1 MNDRATVP
9 LDQSSN
15 QPPLLAGYNA
25 WEQDAILRA
34 AVEREGGA
42 WIDERAQ
49 RLGEMVG
56 SERMQLLAD
65 QANRHLPQLRTHDRF
80 GERIDAVDYHPAY
93 YELMALAFGAG
104 LHSVAWKARRDGAF
118 VARAALNYLWNQAEN
133 GTSCPVTMAFA
144 AVQVMRNDAQLAAEW
159 EPKLLADAYDP
170 SPLHLSQKSAVT
182 VGMAMTEKQGGSDL
196 RANQTVA
203 TELNDGAYALEG
215 HKWFCSAPMSDGFL
229 TLARTGAGVTCFF
242 VPRSLADGSR
252 NGIRIQRL
260 KDKCGNRSNASSE
273 IEYHGAWARRIGAE
287 GRGIATL
294 IEMAHLTRF
303 DIVVASAG
311 MMRGALNQALHHCE
325 HRRAF
330 GRRLVEQPLMQNV
343 LADLALETEAAT
355 LLALRLARALD
366 RSAHDPQE
374 RLLARILTPVAK
386 YWLAKR
392 NPAFMFE
399 AMECLGGNGYVEEA
413 PMARFYRE
421 APVNSIWEGSGNV
434 ACLDVLRSM
443 QKQPDSVA
451 ALLAEIHAGAAGD
464 RHLAIFVK
472 SIEKQLAEK
481 DGIEQRARR
490 IVEMAALALQASLMA
505 QHAAPAAADAFFSSR
520 VQGDWGHAFGTL
532 PGGTRCDEII
542 ARSRLGGGGHPS
554 RTGAPGSLRLSGH
567 GAGSAELGTDV
578 GCGGV

>member
-1 MNDRATVP
+1 MNDRATAPVG
-9 LDQSSN
+9 QASN
-15 QPPLLAGYNA
+15 QPPPLAGYNA

-34 AVEREGGA
+34 AVEREGGG
-42 WIDERAQ
+42 WIGERAHK
-49 RLGEMVG
+49 LGELVG

-80 GERIDAVDYHPAY
+80 GARVDAVDYHPAY
-93 YELMALAFGAG
+93 HELMALAFGAG
-104 LHSVAWKARRDGAF
+104 LHSLAWKAQRDGAF

-144 AVQVMRNDAQLAAEW
+144 AVQVMRNEPQLAAEW

-170 SPLHLSQKSAVT
+170 NPVHLSRKNAVT

-196 RANQTVA
+196 RTNQTIAV
-203 TELNDGAYALEG
+203 ELGDGAYALEG

-229 TLARTGAGVTCFF
+229 TLARTSAGVTCFF
-242 VPRSLADGSR
+242 APRSLADGTR
-252 NGIRIQRL
+252 NGIHLQRL

-311 MMRGALNQALHHCE
+311 MMRGALNQVLHHCE
-325 HRRAF
+325 HRSAF
-330 GRRLVEQPLMQNV
+330 GKRLAEQPLMQNV

-355 LLALRLARALD
+355 LLAVRLARALD

-374 RLLARILTPVAK
+374 RLLSRILTPVAK

-413 PMARFYRE
+413 PLARFYRE

-451 ALLAEIHAGAAGD
+451 VLLAEIRAGASGD
-464 RHLAIFVK
+464 RRLALFVDA
-472 SIEKQLAEK
+472 IEAQLAER
-481 DGIEQRARR
+481 DQIEQRARR
-490 IVEMAALALQASLMA
+490 IVEALALAMQASLMA
-505 QHAAPAAADAFFSSR
+505 RHAAPSAAAAFLSSR
-520 VQGDWGHAFGTL
+520 VRGDWGHAFGTL
-532 PGGTRCDEII
+532 PKGARCGEIV
-542 ARSRLGGGGHPS
+542 ARSRLG
-554 RTGAPGSLRLSGH
+554 
-567 GAGSAELGTDV
+567 
-578 GCGGV
+578 

>member
-1 MNDRATVP
+1 MNDRAAAPVE
-9 LDQSSN
+9 QAGN
-15 QPPLLAGYNA
+15 QPPLLVGYNA

-34 AVEREGGA
+34 AVAREGGA
-42 WIDERAQ
+42 WIGERAHQ
-49 RLGEMVG
+49 LGELVG
-56 SERMQLLAD
+56 SERMQQLAD
-65 QANRHLPQLRTHDRF
+65 QANRHLPQLRTHDRY
-80 GERIDAVDYHPAY
+80 GERIDTVDYHPAY
-93 YELMALAFGAG
+93 HELMALAFGAG
-104 LHSVAWKARRDGAF
+104 LHSLAWNARRDGAF

-133 GTSCPVTMAFA
+133 GTSCPVTMTFA
-144 AVQVMRNDAQLAAEW
+144 AVQVMRNDPQLAAEW
-159 EPKLLADAYDP
+159 EPKLLTDAYDP
-170 SPLHLSQKSAVT
+170 RPLHLSQKNAVT

-196 RANQTVA
+196 RSNQTAA
-203 TELNDGAYALEG
+203 TELGDGAYALEG

-242 VPRSLADGSR
+242 APRSLADGRR
-252 NGIRIQRL
+252 NGIHIQRL

-311 MMRGALNQALHHCE
+311 MMRGALNQVLHHCA
-325 HRRAF
+325 HRSAF
-330 GRRLVEQPLMQNV
+330 GRRLAEQPLMQNV

-355 LLALRLARALD
+355 LLAMRLARALD
-366 RSAHDPQE
+366 RSVHDPQE

-413 PMARFYRE
+413 PLARFYRE

-451 ALLAEIHAGAAGD
+451 VLLGELRAGARGD
-464 RHLAIFVK
+464 RRLVCFVDVL
-472 SIEKQLAEK
+472 EEQLAHV

-490 IVEMAALALQASLMA
+490 IVEMAALALQAGLMA
-505 QHAAPAAADAFFSSR
+505 QHAAPAAADAFLNSR
-520 VQGDWGHAFGTL
+520 AAGDWGHAFGTL
-532 PGGTRCDEII
+532 PAGARCEEII
-542 ARSRLGGGGHPS
+542 ALSRLG
-554 RTGAPGSLRLSGH
+554 
-567 GAGSAELGTDV
+567 
-578 GCGGV
+578 

>member
-1 MNDRATVP
+1 MNDLAAARAE
-9 LDQSSN
+9 LDSN

-25 WEQDAILRA
+25 WERDPILRA
-34 AVEREGGA
+34 AVEREGGG
-42 WIDERAQ
+42 WITERAHL
-49 RLGEMVG
+49 LGELVG

-65 QANRHLPQLRTHDRF
+65 QANRNPPQLRTHDRY
-80 GERIDAVDYHPAY
+80 GERIDVVDYHPAY
-93 YELMALAFGAG
+93 HELMGLAFEAG
-104 LHSVAWKARRDGAF
+104 LHSLAWKARRDGAF
-118 VARAALNYLWNQAEN
+118 VARAALNYLWNQVEN
-133 GTSCPVTMAFA
+133 GTSCPVTMTFA
-144 AVQVMRNDAQLAAEW
+144 SVQVMRNDAQLAAEW

-170 SPLHLSQKSAVT
+170 RPVHLSHKRAAT

-196 RANQTVA
+196 RSNQTSA
-203 TELNDGAYALEG
+203 TELADGAYALEG

-229 TLARTGAGVTCFF
+229 TLARTGTGVTCFF
-242 VPRSLADGSR
+242 APRSLADGSR
-252 NGIRIQRL
+252 NAIHIQRL

-273 IEYHGAWARRIGAE
+273 IEYHGAWARKLGE
-287 GRGIATL
+287 DGRGIATL

-325 HRRAF
+325 HRHAF
-330 GRRLVEQPLMQNV
+330 GKRLANQPLMQNV

-374 RLLARILTPVAK
+374 RLLSRIVTPVAK

-392 NPAFMFE
+392 TPAFMFE

-413 PMARFYRE
+413 PLARFYRE

-443 QKQPDSVA
+443 RKEPDSVA
-451 ALLAEIHAGAAGD
+451 VLLSEIRAGASGD
-464 RHLAIFVK
+464 RHLALFV
-472 SIEKQLAEK
+472 EALEAQLAEAG
-481 DGIEQRARR
+481 GIEQRARR

-532 PGGTRCDEII
+532 PGGAKCEEII
-542 ARSRLGGGGHPS
+542 ARSRLH
-554 RTGAPGSLRLSGH
+554 
-567 GAGSAELGTDV
+567 
-578 GCGGV
+578 

>member
-1 MNDRATVP
+1 MNDPAAAP
-9 LDQSSN
+9 LEQASN

-25 WEQDAILRA
+25 WAQDPILRA

-42 WIDERAQ
+42 WVGERAHE
-49 RLGEMVG
+49 LGELVG
-56 SERMQLLAD
+56 SERMQQLAD

-93 YELMALAFGAG
+93 HELMALAFGSG
-104 LHSVAWKARRDGAF
+104 LHSLAWKARRDGAF

-133 GTSCPVTMAFA
+133 GTSCPVTMTFA
-144 AVQVMRNDAQLAAEW
+144 AVQVLRNDAEIAAEW

-170 SPLHLSQKSAVT
+170 RPLQLSQKRAAT
-182 VGMAMTEKQGGSDL
+182 VGMAMTERQGGSDL
-196 RANQTVA
+196 RSNQTSA
-203 TELNDGAYALEG
+203 EGLGESAYALHG
-215 HKWFCSAPMSDGFL
+215 NKWFCSAPMSDGFL
-229 TLARTGAGVTCFF
+229 TLARTGAGVSCFF
-242 VPRSLADGSR
+242 APRSLADGSR
-252 NGIRIQRL
+252 NDIRIQRL
-260 KDKCGNRSNASSE
+260 KDKCGNRSNASAE
-273 IEYHGAWARRIGAE
+273 IEYRGAWARRIGAE

-330 GRRLVEQPLMQNV
+330 GKRLAQQPLMQNV

-355 LLALRLARALD
+355 LLAMRLARALD
-366 RSAHDPQE
+366 RSARDPQE

-392 NPAFMFE
+392 APAFMFE

-413 PMARFYRE
+413 PLARFYRE

-443 QKQPDSVA
+443 QKQPDSAA
-451 ALLAEIHAGAAGD
+451 ALLSEIRAGASGE
-464 RHLAIFVK
+464 RHLALFVDAFE
-472 SIEKQLAEK
+472 SQLIRAE
-481 DGIEQRARR
+481 GIEQHARR
-490 IVEMAALALQASLMA
+490 IVEMAALALQAGLMT
-505 QHAAPAAADAFFSSR
+505 QYAAPAAADAFFSSR
-520 VQGDWGHAFGTL
+520 VHGDWGHAFGTL
-532 PGGTRCDEII
+532 PRGARCGEII
-542 ARSRLGGGGHPS
+542 ARSRLG
-554 RTGAPGSLRLSGH
+554 
-567 GAGSAELGTDV
+567 
-578 GCGGV
+578 

>member
-1 MNDRATVP
+1 LEQA
-9 LDQSSN
+9 SN
-15 QPPLLAGYNA
+15 QAPLLAGYNA
-25 WEQDAILRA
+25 WEQDHILRA
-34 AVEREGGA
+34 AVEREGGG
-42 WIDERAQ
+42 WIGERAHK
-49 RLGEMVG
+49 LGAAVG
-56 SERMQLLAD
+56 GERMQWLAE
-65 QANRHLPQLRTHDRF
+65 QANRHVPQLRTHDRY
-80 GERIDAVDYHPAY
+80 GERIDAVEYHPAY
-93 YELMALAFGAG
+93 HELMTLAFDAG

-133 GTSCPVTMAFA
+133 GTACPVTMTFA
-144 AVQVMRNDAQLAAEW
+144 AVQVIRNDAQLSAEW

-170 SPLHLSQKSAVT
+170 SPAHLSQKRAVT

-196 RANQTVA
+196 RSNQTLA
-203 TELNDGAYALEG
+203 TQLADGAYALDG

-229 TLARTGAGVTCFF
+229 TLARTAAGVTCFF
-242 VPRSLADGSR
+242 APRSLADGSR
-252 NGIRIQRL
+252 NAIRIQRL
-260 KDKCGNRSNASSE
+260 KDKCGNRSNASAE
-273 IEYHGAWARRIGAE
+273 IEYHGAWAHRIGAE

-330 GRRLVEQPLMQNV
+330 GKRLVQQPLMQNV
-343 LADLALETEAAT
+343 LADLALESEAAT
-355 LLALRLARALD
+355 LLAMRLARAMD
-366 RSAHDPQE
+366 RSAGDPQE

-386 YWLAKR
+386 YWLTKR
-392 NPAFMFE
+392 TPAFMFE

-413 PMARFYRE
+413 PLARLYRE

-443 QKQPDSVA
+443 QKQPDSIAV
-451 ALLAEIHAGAAGD
+451 LLCEIRAGAGSD
-464 RHLAIFVK
+464 RHLALLVDA
-472 SIEKQLAEK
+472 IEAQLADS
-481 DGIEQRARR
+481 DGVEQRARR

-532 PGGTRCDEII
+532 PGRTRCEEII
-542 ARSRLGGGGHPS
+542 ARSQL
-554 RTGAPGSLRLSGH
+554 
-567 GAGSAELGTDV
+567 D
-578 GCGGV
+578 

>member
-1 MNDRATVP
+1 MNDRAVAP
-9 LDQSSN
+9 VGHASN
-15 QPPLLAGYNA
+15 QPPVLAGYNA

-34 AVEREGGA
+34 AVAREGGA
-42 WIDERAQ
+42 WVGERAHK
-49 RLGEMVG
+49 LGELVG

-93 YELMALAFGAG
+93 HELMALAFGAG
-104 LHSVAWKARRDGAF
+104 LHSIAWKAKQDGAF

-133 GTSCPVTMAFA
+133 GTSCPVTMTFA
-144 AVQVMRNDAQLAAEW
+144 GVQVMRNDPQLAAEW
-159 EPKLLADAYDP
+159 EPKLLADTYDP
-170 SPLHLSQKSAVT
+170 RPLHLSHKRAVT
-182 VGMAMTEKQGGSDL
+182 IGMAMTEKQGGSDL
-196 RANQTVA
+196 RTNQTVA
-203 TELNDGAYALEG
+203 TELGESAYALEG

-229 TLARTGAGVTCFF
+229 TLARTAAGVSCFF
-242 VPRSLADGSR
+242 APRSLADGSR
-252 NGIRIQRL
+252 NAIHIQRL

-273 IEYHGAWARRIGAE
+273 IESQGAWARRIGAE
-287 GRGIATL
+287 GRGIAPL

-311 MMRGALNQALHHCE
+311 MMRGALNQALHHCA
-325 HRRAF
+325 HRSAF
-330 GRRLVEQPLMQNV
+330 GKRLVDQPLMQNV

-413 PMARFYRE
+413 PLARFYRE

-451 ALLAEIHAGAAGD
+451 VLLAELRAGCGGD
-464 RHLAIFVK
+464 RHLAIFIE
-472 SIEKQLAEK
+472 SIEEQLAQA

-490 IVEMAALALQASLMA
+490 IVEMAALGLQASLMA
-505 QHAAPAAADAFFSSR
+505 QHAAPAAADAFLGSR
-520 VQGDWGHAFGTL
+520 VRGDWGHAFGTL
-532 PGGTRCDEII
+532 PGGVRCGEII
-542 ARSRLGGGGHPS
+542 ARSRLG
-554 RTGAPGSLRLSGH
+554 
-567 GAGSAELGTDV
+567 
-578 GCGGV
+578 

>member
-1 MNDRATVP
+1 MNDRVDMAV
-9 LDQSSN
+9 DQASN
-15 QPPLLAGYNA
+15 QPPLLVGYNA
-25 WEQDAILRA
+25 WEQDPILRA
-34 AVEREGGA
+34 AVEREGGS
-42 WIDERAQ
+42 WIAERAHK
-49 RLGEMVG
+49 LGELVG
-56 SERMQLLAD
+56 GERMQLLAE

-80 GERIDAVDYHPAY
+80 GERIDTIDYHPAY
-93 YELMALAFGAG
+93 HELMALAFGAG
-104 LHSVAWKARRDGAF
+104 LHSLAWKARRPGAF

-133 GTSCPVTMAFA
+133 GISCPVTMTFA
-144 AVQVMRNDAQLAAEW
+144 AVQVMRNDAEITAEW
-159 EPKLLADAYDP
+159 EPKLLADVYDP
-170 SPLHLSQKSAVT
+170 RQVHVSLKRAAT

-196 RANQTVA
+196 RSNQSVA
-203 TELNDGAYALEG
+203 TKLADGAYALDG

-242 VPRSLADGSR
+242 APRALADGSR
-252 NGIRIQRL
+252 NGIHIQRL

-273 IEYHGAWARRIGAE
+273 IEYHGAWARRIGPD

-303 DIVVASAG
+303 DIVVACAG
-311 MMRGALNQALHHCE
+311 MMRGALNQSLHHCD
-325 HRRAF
+325 HRHAF
-330 GRRLVEQPLMQNV
+330 GKRLAQQPLMQNV
-343 LADLALETEAAT
+343 LADLCLETEAAT

-392 NPAFMFE
+392 CPAFMFE

-413 PMARFYRE
+413 PLARFYRE

-451 ALLAEIHAGAAGD
+451 VLLSEIRGGASGD
-464 RHLAIFVK
+464 RHLALLVDA
-472 SIEKQLAEK
+472 IETQLAEA
-481 DGIEQRARR
+481 DGIELRARR

-505 QHAAPAAADAFFSSR
+505 QHAAPAASDAYFSSR

-532 PGGTRCDEII
+532 PGGSRCDEII
-542 ARSRLGGGGHPS
+542 ARSRLS
-554 RTGAPGSLRLSGH
+554 
-567 GAGSAELGTDV
+567 
-578 GCGGV
+578 

>member
-1 MNDRATVP
+1 MNDRAAAPVGQT
-9 LDQSSN
+9 SN

-25 WEQDAILRA
+25 WEQDPILRA
-34 AVEREGGA
+34 AVEREGGG
-42 WIDERAQ
+42 WVGERAHS
-49 RLGEMVG
+49 LGQLVG
-56 SERMQLLAD
+56 SERMQVLAD

-93 YELMALAFGAG
+93 HELMTLSFGAG
-104 LHSVAWKARRDGAF
+104 LHSLAWKAQREGAF

-133 GTSCPVTMAFA
+133 GTACPVTMTFA
-144 AVQVMRNDAQLAAEW
+144 AMQVMRNDAELAAEW
-159 EPKLLADAYDP
+159 EPKMLADAYDP
-170 SPLHLSQKSAVT
+170 RPLHLSQKRAVT

-196 RANQTVA
+196 RSNQTVA
-203 TELNDGAYALEG
+203 APLGDGAYALEG

-242 VPRSLADGSR
+242 APRSLADGAR
-252 NGIRIQRL
+252 NGIHIQRL

-311 MMRGALNQALHHCE
+311 MMRGALNQALHHCA
-325 HRRAF
+325 HRSAF
-330 GRRLVEQPLMQNV
+330 GKPLIAQPLMQNV
-343 LADLALETEAAT
+343 LADLSLETEAAT
-355 LLALRLARALD
+355 LLAMRLARALD

-374 RLLARILTPVAK
+374 RLLARILIPVAK

-392 NPAFMFE
+392 SPALMFE

-413 PMARFYRE
+413 PLARFYRE

-451 ALLAEIHAGAAGD
+451 ALLAEIRAGASGD
-464 RHLAIFVK
+464 RHLALFVDA
-472 SIEKQLAEK
+472 IEAQLAEA
-481 DGIEQRARR
+481 DNIERRARR
-490 IVEMAALALQASLMA
+490 IVEMAALALQACLMA
-505 QHAAPAAADAFFSSR
+505 QHAAAAAADAFFSSR
-520 VQGDWGHAFGTL
+520 VRGDWGHAFGTL
-532 PGGTRCDEII
+532 PRGARCEEII
-542 ARSRLGGGGHPS
+542 ARSRL
-554 RTGAPGSLRLSGH
+554 
-567 GAGSAELGTDV
+567 DF
-578 GCGGV
+578 

>member
-1 MNDRATVP
+1 MNDRASAPVEQT
-9 LDQSSN
+9 SN

-25 WEQDAILRA
+25 WDQDPILRA
-34 AVEREGGA
+34 AVEREGGG
-42 WIDERAQ
+42 WIGERAHS
-49 RLGEMVG
+49 LGELVG

-65 QANRHLPQLRTHDRF
+65 QANRNLPQLRTHDRF

-93 YELMALAFGAG
+93 HELMRLAFGAG
-104 LHSVAWKARRDGAF
+104 LHSLAWKAKHDGAF

-133 GTSCPVTMAFA
+133 GTACPVTMAFA

-170 SPLHLSQKSAVT
+170 RPLHLSQKRAVT

-196 RANQTVA
+196 RSNQTVA
-203 TELNDGAYALEG
+203 TQLGDGAYALEG

-229 TLARTGAGVTCFF
+229 TLARTSAGVTCFF
-242 VPRSLADGSR
+242 TPRSLADGAR
-252 NGIRIQRL
+252 NGIHIQRL

-311 MMRGALNQALHHCE
+311 MMRGALNQALHHCA
-325 HRRAF
+325 HRSAF
-330 GRRLVEQPLMQNV
+330 GKPLIAQPLMQNV

-355 LLALRLARALD
+355 LLAMRLARALD
-366 RSAHDPQE
+366 RSAHDRQE
-374 RLLARILTPVAK
+374 QSLARILIPVAK

-392 NPAFMFE
+392 SPAFMFE

-413 PMARFYRE
+413 PLARFYRE

-451 ALLAEIHAGAAGD
+451 ALLAEIRSGAGGD
-464 RHLAIFVK
+464 RHLALFVDA
-472 SIEKQLAEK
+472 IEAQLAET
-481 DGIEQRARR
+481 DNIEQRARR
-490 IVEMAALALQASLMA
+490 IVEMAALALQACLMA

-520 VQGDWGHAFGTL
+520 VRGDWGHAFGTL
-532 PGGTRCDEII
+532 PRGARCEEII
-542 ARSRLGGGGHPS
+542 ARSRLDS
-554 RTGAPGSLRLSGH
+554 
-567 GAGSAELGTDV
+567 
-578 GCGGV
+578 

>member
-1 MNDRATVP
+1 MNDRIAASAE
-9 LDQSSN
+9 QASN

-25 WEQDAILRA
+25 WAQDPILRA
-34 AVEREGGA
+34 AVEREGGG
-42 WIDERAQ
+42 WIGERAH
-49 RLGEMVG
+49 RLGELVG

-80 GERIDAVDYHPAY
+80 GERSDTVDYHPAY
-93 YELMALAFGAG
+93 HELMALAFGAG
-104 LHSVAWKARRDGAF
+104 LHSLAWKARRDGAF

-133 GTSCPVTMAFA
+133 GTSCPVTMTFA
-144 AVQVMRNDAQLAAEW
+144 AVQVMRNDAQLTAEW
-159 EPKLLADAYDP
+159 ELKLLADAYDP
-170 SPLHLSQKSAVT
+170 RPLHLSQKSAVT

-196 RANQTVA
+196 RSNQTVA
-203 TELNDGAYALEG
+203 TELGDGAYALEG

-242 VPRSLADGSR
+242 APRSLADGTR
-252 NGIRIQRL
+252 NGIHIQRL

-311 MMRGALNQALHHCE
+311 MMRGALNQVMHHCE

-366 RSAHDPQE
+366 LSASNPQE
-374 RLLARILTPVAK
+374 RLLARILTPMAK

-413 PMARFYRE
+413 PLARFYRE

-451 ALLAEIHAGAAGD
+451 VLLSEIRAGASGD
-464 RHLAIFVK
+464 RHLALFVDA
-472 SIEKQLAEK
+472 IEAQLAETE
-481 DGIEQRARR
+481 GIEQRARR
-490 IVEMAALALQASLMA
+490 IAEASALALQASLMA

-520 VQGDWGHAFGTL
+520 VRGDWGHAFGTL
-532 PGGTRCDEII
+532 PKGARCEEII
-542 ARSRLGGGGHPS
+542 ARSRLG
-554 RTGAPGSLRLSGH
+554 
-567 GAGSAELGTDV
+567 
-578 GCGGV
+578 

>member
-1 MNDRATVP
+1 MNDRAAAAAE
-9 LDQSSN
+9 QGSN

-34 AVEREGGA
+34 AVAREGGA
-42 WIDERAQ
+42 WIAERAHE
-49 RLGEMVG
+49 LGELVG

-65 QANRHLPQLRTHDRF
+65 QANRHLPQLRTHDRY
-80 GERIDAVDYHPAY
+80 GERVDAVDYHPAY
-93 YELMALAFGAG
+93 HELMALAFGAG
-104 LHSVAWKARRDGAF
+104 LHSLAWKARREGAF

-133 GTSCPVTMAFA
+133 GTSCPVTMTFA
-144 AVQVMRNDAQLAAEW
+144 AVQVMRNDPQLAAEW
-159 EPKLLADAYDP
+159 EPKMLADAYDP
-170 SPLHLSQKSAVT
+170 RPLHLLKKSAAT

-196 RANQTVA
+196 RTNLTVA
-203 TELNDGAYALEG
+203 TDLGDGEYALAG

-242 VPRSLADGSR
+242 APRSLADGTR
-252 NGIRIQRL
+252 NGIHIQRL

-273 IEYHGAWARRIGAE
+273 IEYHGARARRLGAE

-325 HRRAF
+325 HRSAF
-330 GRRLVEQPLMQNV
+330 GRRLSAQPLMQNV

-413 PMARFYRE
+413 PLARLYRE

-443 QKQPDSVA
+443 QKQPDSVG
-451 ALLAEIHAGAAGD
+451 ALLRELRAGANGD
-464 RHLAIFVK
+464 RRLTRFIDAL
-472 SIEKQLAEK
+472 ETQLAET

-490 IVEMAALALQASLMA
+490 VVEMAALALQAGLMA
-505 QHAAPAAADAFFSSR
+505 QHAAPAAADAFSSSR
-520 VQGDWGHAFGTL
+520 VDGDWGHAFGTL
-532 PGGTRCDEII
+532 PRGSRCEEII
-542 ARSRLGGGGHPS
+542 ARSRFG
-554 RTGAPGSLRLSGH
+554 
-567 GAGSAELGTDV
+567 
-578 GCGGV
+578 

>member
-1 MNDRATVP
+1 MNDHAAASTALP
-9 LDQSSN
+9 SN

-25 WEQDAILRA
+25 WEQDPLLRA
-34 AVEREGGA
+34 AVEREGGG
-42 WIDERAQ
+42 WIGDRAHQ
-49 RLGEMVG
+49 LGELVG

-65 QANRHLPQLRTHDRF
+65 QANRHVPQLRTHNRY
-80 GERIDAVDYHPAY
+80 GERIDAIDYHPAY
-93 YELMALAFGAG
+93 HELMTLAFGAG
-104 LHSVAWKARRDGAF
+104 LHSLAWKARRDGAF
-118 VARAALNYLWNQAEN
+118 VARAALNYLWNQTEQ
-133 GTSCPVTMAFA
+133 GTSCPVTMTFA
-144 AVQVMRNDAQLAAEW
+144 AVQVMRNDAQLAAQW

-170 SPLHLSQKSAVT
+170 GAVHFSQKRAAT

-196 RANQTVA
+196 RSNE
-203 TELNDGAYALEG
+203 TEAAELGGGAYALEG

-229 TLARTGAGVTCFF
+229 TLARTAAGVTCFF
-242 VPRSLADGSR
+242 VPRSLADGGR
-252 NGIRIQRL
+252 NAIHIQRL
-260 KDKCGNRSNASSE
+260 KDKCGNRSNASAE
-273 IEYHGAWARRIGAE
+273 IEYHGAWASRLGPE

-303 DIVVASAG
+303 DIVVACAG

-330 GRRLVEQPLMQNV
+330 GKRLVEQALMQNV

-366 RSAHDPQE
+366 RSDHDPQE

-392 NPAFMFE
+392 TPAFMFE

-413 PMARFYRE
+413 PLARFYRE

-451 ALLAEIHAGAAGD
+451 VLLSEVRAGASGD
-464 RHLAIFVK
+464 PHLALFVDAL
-472 SIEKQLAEK
+472 ETQLTETE
-481 DGIEQRARR
+481 GIEQRARR
-490 IVEMAALALQASLMA
+490 IAEMAALALQASLMA

-532 PGGTRCDEII
+532 PGSARCEEII
-542 ARSRLGGGGHPS
+542 TRSRLG
-554 RTGAPGSLRLSGH
+554 
-567 GAGSAELGTDV
+567 
-578 GCGGV
+578 

>member
-1 MNDRATVP
+1 MNDRAAVP
-9 LDQSSN
+9 AEHTSN

-25 WEQDAILRA
+25 WEQDPILRA
-34 AVEREGGA
+34 AVEREGGGWVA
-42 WIDERAQ
+42 ERAH
-49 RLGEMVG
+49 RLGELVG

-93 YELMALAFGAG
+93 HELMTLAFGAG
-104 LHSVAWKARRDGAF
+104 LHSLAWKTQRAGAF
-118 VARAALNYLWNQAEN
+118 VARAALNYLWNQTEN
-133 GTSCPVTMAFA
+133 GTSCPVTMTFA

-170 SPLHLSQKSAVT
+170 RALQLSQKRAAT

-196 RANQTVA
+196 RSNQTAA
-203 TELNDGAYALEG
+203 TQLGDGAYTLEG

-242 VPRSLADGSR
+242 APRSLADGAR
-252 NGIRIQRL
+252 NGIHIQRL

-311 MMRGALNQALHHCE
+311 MMRGALNQALHHCA
-325 HRRAF
+325 HRSAF
-330 GRRLVEQPLMQNV
+330 GRPLIAQPLMQNV

-355 LLALRLARALD
+355 LLAMRLARSLD

-413 PMARFYRE
+413 PLARFYRE

-443 QKQPDSVA
+443 QKQPDSLA
-451 ALLAEIHAGAAGD
+451 ALLAEIRTGASGE
-464 RHLAIFVK
+464 RHLALFADA
-472 SIEKQLAEK
+472 IEAQLAQA
-481 DGIEQRARR
+481 DDLEQRARR

-505 QHAAPAAADAFFSSR
+505 QHAAPAAADAFSGSR
-520 VQGDWGHAFGTL
+520 IRGDWGHAFGTL
-532 PGGTRCDEII
+532 PRGTRCEAII
-542 ARSRLGGGGHPS
+542 ARSQL
-554 RTGAPGSLRLSGH
+554 AP
-567 GAGSAELGTDV
+567 
-578 GCGGV
+578 

>member
-1 MNDRATVP
+1 MSDRAAAPVQQT
-9 LDQSSN
+9 SN

-25 WEQDAILRA
+25 WEQDPILRA
-34 AVEREGGA
+34 AVEREGGG
-42 WIDERAQ
+42 WVGKRA
-49 RLGEMVG
+49 RSLGELVG

-65 QANRHLPQLRTHDRF
+65 QANRNLPQLRTHDRF

-93 YELMALAFGAG
+93 HELMALAFGAG
-104 LHSVAWKARRDGAF
+104 LHSLAWKAKRDGAF

-133 GTSCPVTMAFA
+133 GTACPVTMAFA

-170 SPLHLSQKSAVT
+170 RPLHLSQKRAVT

-196 RANQTVA
+196 RSNQTVA
-203 TELNDGAYALEG
+203 TQLGDGAYALEG

-242 VPRSLADGSR
+242 APRSFAGGAR
-252 NGIRIQRL
+252 NGIHLQRL

-311 MMRGALNQALHHCE
+311 MMRGALNQALHHCA
-325 HRRAF
+325 HRVAF
-330 GRRLVEQPLMQNV
+330 GRPLIAQPLMQNV

-355 LLALRLARALD
+355 LLAMRLARALD
-366 RSAHDPQE
+366 RSAHDPRE
-374 RLLARILTPVAK
+374 RLLARILTPIAK

-392 NPAFMFE
+392 SPAFMFE

-413 PMARFYRE
+413 PLARFYRE

-451 ALLAEIHAGAAGD
+451 ALLAEIRTGVSGD
-464 RHLAIFVK
+464 RHLALFVDA
-472 SIEKQLAEK
+472 IEAQLAEADK
-481 DGIEQRARR
+481 IEQRARR

-520 VQGDWGHAFGTL
+520 VRGDWGHAFGTL
-532 PGGTRCDEII
+532 PRGARCEEII
-542 ARSRLGGGGHPS
+542 ARSRLD
-554 RTGAPGSLRLSGH
+554 A
-567 GAGSAELGTDV
+567 
-578 GCGGV
+578 

>member
-1 MNDRATVP
+1 MNDRAAAT
-9 LDQSSN
+9 LEQGSN
-15 QPPLLAGYNA
+15 QPPLLVGYNA
-25 WEQDAILRA
+25 WQQDPILRA
-34 AVEREGGA
+34 AVEREGGG
-42 WIDERAQ
+42 WVGERAHT
-49 RLGEMVG
+49 LGELIG
-56 SERMQLLAD
+56 GERMQLLAD
-65 QANRHLPQLRTHDRF
+65 QANRNLPQLRTHDRF

-93 YELMALAFGAG
+93 HELMALAFGAG
-104 LHSVAWKARRDGAF
+104 LHSLAWKTGRDGAF

-133 GTSCPVTMAFA
+133 GTSCPVTMTFA
-144 AVQVMRNDAQLAAEW
+144 ALQVIRNDAQLTAEW
-159 EPKLLADAYDP
+159 EPKLLADAYDAR
-170 SPLHLSQKSAVT
+170 PLHVSQKRAAT

-196 RANQTVA
+196 RSNQTSA
-203 TELNDGAYALEG
+203 KALGDGAYALDG

-242 VPRSLADGSR
+242 APRSLADGSR

-273 IEYHGAWARRIGAE
+273 IEYHGAWARRIGEE

-325 HRRAF
+325 HRHAF
-330 GRRLVEQPLMQNV
+330 GKRLAQQPLMQNV

-355 LLALRLARALD
+355 LLAMRLARALD
-366 RSAHDPQE
+366 RSSHDPQE
-374 RLLARILTPVAK
+374 RLLSRILTPVAK

-392 NPAFMFE
+392 SPAFMFE

-413 PMARFYRE
+413 PLARFYRE

-451 ALLAEIHAGAAGD
+451 VLLAEIRAGASGD
-464 RHLAIFVK
+464 RHLARFVDA
-472 SIEKQLAEK
+472 IEAQLA
-481 DGIEQRARR
+481 DAGGIEQRARR

-505 QHAAPAAADAFFSSR
+505 QHAAPAAVDAFLSSR

-532 PGGTRCDEII
+532 PGNARCEEII
-542 ARSRLGGGGHPS
+542 ARSRLG
-554 RTGAPGSLRLSGH
+554 
-567 GAGSAELGTDV
+567 
-578 GCGGV
+578 

>member
-1 MNDRATVP
+1 MNDRAAAPVV
-9 LDQSSN
+9 QSSN

-25 WEQDAILRA
+25 WEQDGILRA
-34 AVEREGGA
+34 AVEREGAA
-42 WIDERAQ
+42 WIGERAHQ
-49 RLGEMVG
+49 LGELVG
-56 SERMQLLAD
+56 SERIQLLAD
-65 QANRHLPQLRTHDRF
+65 QANRHLPQLRTHDRY

-93 YELMALAFGAG
+93 HELMAMAFGAG
-104 LHSVAWKARRDGAF
+104 LHSIAWKARRDGAF

-133 GTSCPVTMAFA
+133 GTSCPVTMSFA

-170 SPLHLSQKSAVT
+170 SPMHLSQKRAVT

-203 TELNDGAYALEG
+203 TELRDGAYALEG

-229 TLARTGAGVTCFF
+229 TLARTGPGVTCFF
-242 VPRSLADGSR
+242 APRSLADGSR
-252 NGIRIQRL
+252 NGIHIQRL
-260 KDKCGNRSNASSE
+260 KDKCGNRSNASGE

-325 HRRAF
+325 HRSAF

-355 LLALRLARALD
+355 LLAMRLARALD
-366 RSAHDPQE
+366 RSTRDPQE
-374 RLLARILTPVAK
+374 RLLSRILTPVAK

-413 PMARFYRE
+413 PLARFYRE
-421 APVNSIWEGSGNV
+421 APVNSIWEASGNV

-443 QKQPDSVA
+443 QKQADSVA
-451 ALLAEIHAGAAGD
+451 ALLAEIRAGAAGD
-464 RHLAIFVK
+464 RHLAMFVDA
-472 SIEKQLAEK
+472 IEKQLAET

-532 PGGTRCDEII
+532 PRGARCDEII
-542 ARSRLGGGGHPS
+542 ARSRL
-554 RTGAPGSLRLSGH
+554 
-567 GAGSAELGTDV
+567 D
-578 GCGGV
+578 

>member
-1 MNDRATVP
+1 MNDLAAVALGQT
-9 LDQSSN
+9 SN

-25 WEQDAILRA
+25 WTQDAILRA

-42 WIDERAQ
+42 WIGERAQ

-56 SERMQLLAD
+56 SERLQLLAD
-65 QANRHLPQLRTHDRF
+65 QANRHLPQLRTHDRY

-93 YELMALAFGAG
+93 HELMALAFGAG
-104 LHSVAWKARRDGAF
+104 LHSVAWKTPSDGAF

-133 GTSCPVTMAFA
+133 GTSCPVTMTFA

-170 SPLHLSQKSAVT
+170 RPLHLSHKRAVT

-196 RANQTVA
+196 RSNQTVA
-203 TELNDGAYALEG
+203 TKLAEGAYALEG

-242 VPRSLADGSR
+242 APRSLADGSR
-252 NGIRIQRL
+252 NGIHIQRL

-325 HRRAF
+325 HRSAF

-366 RSAHDPQE
+366 RSASDPHE

-413 PMARFYRE
+413 PLARFYRE

-451 ALLAEIHAGAAGD
+451 ALLAEIRAGAAGD
-464 RHLAIFVK
+464 RKLSRFADA
-472 SIEKQLAEK
+472 IEKQLAET
-481 DGIEQRARR
+481 DGIERRARR
-490 IVEMAALALQASLMA
+490 IAEMAALALQASLMA
-505 QHAAPAAADAFFSSR
+505 QHAAPAAADAFLSSR

-532 PGGTRCDEII
+532 PKGARCGEII
-542 ARSRLGGGGHPS
+542 ARSRLG
-554 RTGAPGSLRLSGH
+554 
-567 GAGSAELGTDV
+567 
-578 GCGGV
+578 

>member
-1 MNDRATVP
+1 MNDRATARAER
-9 LDQSSN
+9 N
-15 QPPLLAGYNA
+15 QTPLLAGYNA
-25 WEQDAILRA
+25 WEQDSILRA
-34 AVEREGGA
+34 AVMREGGS
-42 WIDERAQ
+42 WIGERAHK
-49 RLGEMVG
+49 LGELVG

-65 QANRHLPQLRTHDRF
+65 EANRNLPQLRTHDRF

-93 YELMALAFGAG
+93 HELMTLAFGAG
-104 LHSVAWKARRDGAF
+104 LHSLAWKAQRDGAF
-118 VARAALNYLWNQAEN
+118 VARAALNYLWNQTEN
-133 GTSCPVTMAFA
+133 GTSCPVTMTFA
-144 AVQVMRNDAQLAAEW
+144 AVQVIRNDPQLAAEW
-159 EPKLLADAYDP
+159 EPKLLADGYDP
-170 SPLHLSQKSAVT
+170 RPLHLSQKSAAT
-182 VGMAMTEKQGGSDL
+182 IGMAMTEKQGGSDL
-196 RANQTVA
+196 RSTQTVA
-203 TELNDGAYALEG
+203 TELGDGAYALEG

-242 VPRSLADGSR
+242 APRSLADGTR
-252 NGIRIQRL
+252 NGIHLQRL

-311 MMRGALNQALHHCE
+311 MMRGALNQALHHCA
-325 HRRAF
+325 HRSAF
-330 GRRLVEQPLMQNV
+330 GRRLAQQPLMQNV

-366 RSAHDPQE
+366 RSPHDPQE
-374 RLLARILTPVAK
+374 RLLSRILTPVAK

-413 PMARFYRE
+413 PLARFYRE

-451 ALLAEIHAGAAGD
+451 ALLAEIRAGASGERRLSRFAD
-464 RHLAIFVK
+464 AIG
-472 SIEKQLAEK
+472 SQLAET

-490 IVEMAALALQASLMA
+490 IAEMAALGLQASLMA
-505 QHAAPAAADAFFSSR
+505 QHAAPAAADAFSKSR
-520 VQGDWGHAFGTL
+520 VESDWGHAFGTL
-532 PGGTRCDEII
+532 PSGVRCDEII
-542 ARSRLGGGGHPS
+542 ARSQLG
-554 RTGAPGSLRLSGH
+554 
-567 GAGSAELGTDV
+567 
-578 GCGGV
+578 